1 MAEKI
6 YIEEMGLP
14 IENNSDFFFEQ
25 RSLLRADKGFATP
38 DSSVA
43 LKDKGQISITNK
55 NNQVKLNRNGHT
67 QEVSL
72 RHEVITNNEDIRAN
86 NIFINR
92 HKLNNKL
99 YDYTDFKKG
108 LHSSIDKDEVNQK
121 SGIIGRFCLFGT
133 VLTKAWDQN
142 LKRYVMIRRLTNMPM
157 FSPELD
163 M

>member
-14 IENNSDFFFEQ
+14 LENNSDFFFEQ
-25 RSLLRADKGFATP
+25 RSLLRADKGITTP

-72 RHEVITNNEDIRAN
+72 RHEVITNNEDIRVN
-86 NIFINR
+86 NIFSFR
-92 HKLNNKL
+92 CWFFLL
-99 YDYTDFKKG
+99 
-108 LHSSIDKDEVNQK
+108 L
-121 SGIIGRFCLFGT
+121 LF
-133 VLTKAWDQN
+133 L
-142 LKRYVMIRRLTNMPM
+142 
-157 FSPELD
+157 
-163 M
+163 

>member
-6 YIEEMGLP
+6 YIEEAGLP
-14 IENNSDFFFEQ
+14 IENNDDFFFEQ
-25 RSLLRADKGFATP
+25 RSLLRTDKGMVTEG
-38 DSSVA
+38 SSLA
-43 LKDKGQISITNK
+43 LKDMGQVSITNK
-55 NNQVKLNRNGHT
+55 NNQLKLNRNGHH

-72 RHEVITNNEDIRAN
+72 RHEVITNNQDIRAN

-108 LHSSIDKDEVNQK
+108 LHSSIDKDEINQK
-121 SGIIGRFCLFGT
+121 SGIIGRFCLLGT
-133 VLTKAWDQN
+133 VLTKAWEPN

>member
-6 YIEEMGLP
+6 YIEEVGLP
-14 IENNSDFFFEQ
+14 IENNDDFFFEQ
-25 RSLLRADKGFATP
+25 RSLLRTDKGMVA
-38 DSSVA
+38 DGGSLA
-43 LKDKGQISITNK
+43 LKDMGQVSITNK
-55 NNQVKLNRNGHT
+55 NNQLKLNRNGHH

-72 RHEVITNNEDIRAN
+72 RHEVITNNEDIRTN

-108 LHSSIDKDEVNQK
+108 LHSSIDKDEINQK

-133 VLTKAWDQN
+133 VLTKAWEPN

>member
-1 MAEKI
+1 MTEKI
-6 YIEEMGLP
+6 YIEEVGLP
-14 IENNSDFFFEQ
+14 IEKNDDFFFEQ
-25 RSLLRADKGFATP
+25 RSLLRTDKGMVA
-38 DSSVA
+38 DGGSLA
-43 LKDKGQISITNK
+43 LKDMGQVSITNR
-55 NNQVKLNRNGHT
+55 NNQVKLNRNGHH

-133 VLTKAWDQN
+133 VLTKAWEPN